1 MVGATVSPSKSLLT
15 SDTIRVSL
23 PSLHPAQHQVLG
35 TPARYRVVACG
46 RRWGKSTLALRLL
59 ARAALDGK
67 PVAYFAPTYKLLLPI
82 WDELTRRLAPVIT
95 AKNVQERRI
104 QLITGGAI
112 ECWSLDRPDAGRS
125 RKYAL
130 AVIDE
135 AALVADLDYAYNAA
149 IRPTL
154 ADLRG
159 EAWLLSTPK
168 GKQTFYDLYR
178 RGEQGEPGWAAFRF
192 STATNPHIHP
202 DEIAA
207 MRSDMPAHIAA
218 QEIDAEFL
226 DAAGS
231 LFRREQIRIVDDAPP
246 GLRWARAYDL
256 AASTK
261 TSADYSASIACAIG
275 SDGTVYLRDGWRM
288 RAEWP
293 DVRRVIIET
302 MRAEPTALHVIE
314 QAMHG
319 LAAVQELLREPAL
332 YGIAITAQ
340 PVDRDKYTRAL
351 PLAARAEQGKLALVR
366 GAWVSEW
373 LDEALRFPAAT
384 HDDYVDAA
392 TLAYAAAAQ
401 HSMQLILAEA

>member
-1 MVGATVSPSKSLLT
+1 
-15 SDTIRVSL
+15 
-23 PSLHPAQHQVLG
+23 
-35 TPARYRVVACG
+35 
-46 RRWGKSTLALRLL
+46 LRLL

-246 GLRWARAYDL
+246 GLRWVRAYDL
-256 AASTK
+256 AASTRDN
-261 TSADYSASIACAIG
+261 ADYTASVACAI
-275 SDGTVYLRDGWRM
+275 DGTTGRVYLRNGWRL
-288 RAEWP
+288 RAPWP
-293 DVRRVIIET
+293 DVRRVMIET
-302 MRAEPTALHVIE
+302 MRAEPGVLHVIE
-314 QAMHG
+314 QALHG
-319 LAAVQELLREPAL
+319 LAATQDLVRDPAL
-332 YGIAITAQ
+332 HGIAIRSQ
-340 PVDRDKYTRAL
+340 VVDKDKYSRAL
-351 PLAARAEQGKLALVR
+351 PLAARAEQGLLYLVR
-366 GAWVSEW
+366 GSWVDDW
-373 LDEALRFPAAT
+373 LDEATRFPDVA

-392 TLAYAAAAQ
+392 TLAYAAASRATAT
-401 HSMQLILAEA
+401 ILFDV